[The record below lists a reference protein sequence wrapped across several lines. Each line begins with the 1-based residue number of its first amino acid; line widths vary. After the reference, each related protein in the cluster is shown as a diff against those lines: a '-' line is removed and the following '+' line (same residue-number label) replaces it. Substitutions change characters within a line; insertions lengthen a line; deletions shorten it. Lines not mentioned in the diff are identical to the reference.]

1 MQHLLP
7 QAFTFWCTKKG
18 GEAFLSRWWNYI
30 SDIVAAWVSL
40 TPAVTAEHSA
50 GAEVLTAARN
60 NLQFFRYWM
69 KQTQYIESL
78 LHLIVLLFFRFSI
91 MVMVIN
97 DTVISTLNDYKSKS
111 HFIHFENFEKSLQ
124 RFAWLIMH
132 LMDRENQI
140 NVSPNAGN
148 FWSFLQRL
156 LILHGCDF
164 IRYCT
169 KFPSHFSKKTERN
182 LWRLEDM

>member
-1 MQHLLP
+1 M
-7 QAFTFWCTKKG
+7 
-18 GEAFLSRWWNYI
+18 
-30 SDIVAAWVSL
+30 AWVSL
-40 TPAVTAEHSA
+40 TPAVTAEQSA

-78 LHLIVLLFFRFSI
+78 LHLMFLLFLRFSI
-91 MVMVIN
+91 MVIN
-97 DTVISTLNDYKSKS
+97 DTEYISTLNDYKSKC

-140 NVSPNAGN
+140 NVSPNTGN

-164 IRYCT
+164 IRYCHKLFLQT
-169 KFPSHFSKKTERN
+169 FPRKQRETRED
-182 LWRLEDM
+182 WRTCTQYR